1 MIFIIDNDR
10 CYSDRCLYFIE
21 ADPKTALPLLEAL
34 ERAWPRTCHWCEK
47 KRAEVAS
54 VRCNGQIG
62 RTSSGRHEYR
72 ENPYLVGY
80 AETIVWRDLGTPQD
94 PRTMS
99 LATWLSFVVDQLHDE
114 VADLAAAR
122 DFVRLGREVNPD
134 LWWEKFD
141 FTDAK

>member
-1 MIFIIDNDR
+1 M
-10 CYSDRCLYFIE
+10 
-21 ADPKTALPLLEAL
+21 
-34 ERAWPRTCHWCEK
+34 
-47 KRAEVAS
+47 
-54 VRCNGQIG
+54 
-62 RTSSGRHEYR
+62 TSAQCSKPMSGSRLHEYR

-80 AETIVWRDLGTPQD
+80 AEKIVWRDFGTPQD

-114 VADLAAAR
+114 VADLVAAR
-122 DFVRLGREVNPD
+122 EFVRLGREVNPD

>member
-10 CYSDRCLYFIE
+10 CYSDRCLYFVE
-21 ADPKTALPLLEAL
+21 ADPKVALPMLDAM
-34 ERAWPRTCHWCEK
+34 ERAWQRTCRWCEK

-54 VRCNGQIG
+54 VRCNGHIS
-62 RTSSGRHEYR
+62 TSSGRHEYR

-94 PRTMS
+94 PCTMS
-99 LATWLSFVVDQLHDE
+99 LATWLTFVVDQLHDE
-114 VADLAAAR
+114 VTDLASAR
-122 DFVRLGREVNPD
+122 EFVRMGREVNPD

-141 FTDAK
+141 FTDVK

>member
-21 ADPKTALPLLEAL
+21 ADPKVTLPLLEAM
-34 ERAWPRTCHWCEK
+34 ERGWPRTCHGCGR
-47 KRAEVAS
+47 KRAEVTS
-54 VRCNGQIG
+54 VRC
-62 RTSSGRHEYR
+62 SKPMSGARLHEYR

-80 AETIVWRDLGTPQD
+80 AETIAWRDLGTPQD

-99 LATWLSFVVDQLHDE
+99 LATWLSFVVDQIHDE

-122 DFVRLGREVNPD
+122 EFVRLGREANPD